1 MSEKII
7 KSKSSILLEIN
18 QKEFEKHMP
27 KAKKTAEIEGYD
39 KNENKLVFVPKSVS
53 TNYRVELDKSLDD
66 PDVDIQFYLELKG
79 GIYFDMCLK
88 LPEEVV
94 KKVVAKY
101 LERNLR

>member
-7 KSKSSILLEIN
+7 KSKSGILLEIN

-27 KAKKTAEIEGYD
+27 KAKKAAEIYGYD
-39 KNENKLVFVPKSVS
+39 KDENKLLFDPKSVS
-53 TNYRVELDKSLDD
+53 TNYRVESDKSMDE
-66 PDVDIQFYLELKG
+66 PDIDVQFYVELKG

-88 LPEEVV
+88 LPDEVV
-94 KKVVAKY
+94 KKIVAKY